1 VSSTIIQ
8 IGKAEVR
15 FGAAPATGPVVPAS
29 LTDYSCQ
36 VTNAAINS
44 SSNATTTAIPA
55 TFCSPAS
62 EANVPVAS
70 SFTLDLDFLQDWTV
84 AAGLSAWLFKNDAT
98 EQAFA
103 LYLKDAV
110 QPVAQGKIICQAGA
124 FGGTPGETLVATV
137 SLNIQG
143 YPVIMTPAGISIR
156 PADVADPLDRTW
168 EVYGDAGPPQTL
180 ALAKTHTTQGDG
192 KYTGP
197 AFTTGQWVLL
207 GDASKANYKAGV
219 WVVGAYV

>member
-1 VSSTIIQ
+1 MSSTIIQ
-8 IGKAEVR
+8 IGKADVR
-15 FGAAPATGPVVPAS
+15 FGAAPTTGPVIPAN

-36 VTNAAINS
+36 VTSAAINS

-70 SFTLDLDFLQDWTV
+70 SFTLDLDFLQDWTI
-84 AAGLSAWLFKNDAT
+84 AAGLSAWLFVNDAT

-103 LYLKDAV
+103 LYLKNAV

-124 FGGTPGETLVATV
+124 FGGAPGETLTATV
-137 SLNIQG
+137 SLAIQG
-143 YPVIMTPAGISIR
+143 YPVIMNPAGVSLR
-156 PADVADPLDRTW
+156 PADVVDPLDVTW
-168 EVYGDAGPPQTL
+168 ETFGDAGPPATL
-180 ALAKTHTTQGDG
+180 VALKANTSYGDG

-197 AFTTGQWVLL
+197 AFTTGQFVLL
-207 GDASKANYKAGV
+207 KDASKANYKAGV
-219 WVVGAYV
+219 WAVGAYT